1 MVIKEIAERRSVRE
15 FKTDMVSEENIIE
28 MVKAAQFAPT
38 AVNNRSVEFVIVK
51 SPDMKSRICDAAIPK
66 QQFVNEA
73 PILIIPAIDT
83 KKSVLPFQD
92 LSIASENIFIQA
104 AEFGLGSVWKNLTL
118 DQADKIK
125 RMLNIPE
132 SYLMI
137 NIIPVGYPKIK
148 TEPHGDADFN
158 KNKIHYEKW

>member
-1 MVIKEIAERRSVRE
+1 MVIKEIAERRSVRD

-28 MVKAAQFAPT
+28 IVKAAQFAPT
-38 AVNNRSVEFVIVK
+38 STNNKSVEFVIVK
-51 SPDMKSRICDAAIPK
+51 NQEMKSKICDAAIPK

-73 PILIIPAIDT
+73 PVLIIPAIDT

-104 AEFGLGSVWKNLTL
+104 SEFGLGSVWKNLTL
-118 DQADKIK
+118 DQADRIK

-137 NIIPVGYPKIK
+137 NIIPIGYPKNK
-148 TEPHGDADFN
+148 TEPHDEADFS

>member
-15 FKTDMVSEENIIE
+15 FKTDLVSDENIIE
-28 MVKAAQFAPT
+28 IVKAAQFAPT
-38 AVNNRSVEFVIVK
+38 AINNRSLEFVIVK
-51 SPDMKSRICDAAIPK
+51 NQDIKSKICDAAIPK
-66 QQFVNEA
+66 QQFVNDA
-73 PILIIPAIDT
+73 PVLIIPVIDI

-92 LSIASENIFIQA
+92 ISIASENIFIQA
-104 AEFGLGSVWKNLTL
+104 AEFGLGSIWKNLTL
-118 DQADKIK
+118 DQADRIK

-137 NIIPVGYPKIK
+137 NIIPIGYPKVKI
-148 TEPHGDADFN
+148 EPHSDMEFS